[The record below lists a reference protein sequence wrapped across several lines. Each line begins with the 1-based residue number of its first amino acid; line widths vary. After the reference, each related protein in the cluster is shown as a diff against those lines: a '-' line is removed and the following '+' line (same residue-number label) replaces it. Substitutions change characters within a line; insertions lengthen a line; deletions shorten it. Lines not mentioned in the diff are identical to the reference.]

1 MSEQR
6 ETGSERVV
14 LDVDNL
20 RIHYATPQGDV
31 IAVSDIS
38 FELYEGETLGLVGE
52 SGCGKSTTAYGILQL
67 VQPPGYI
74 VHGSIEV
81 DGTEVL
87 NLTEEEL
94 RKFRWTGLSL
104 IPQGAMNSL
113 NPTMR
118 VKAQI
123 VDVIESHEGKAN
135 YESLRERLSAFLR
148 KIRRPRRGEPLKK
161 YLGEWLRNL
170 TLLLRYEPLKE
181 RIFDLFQAVGLP
193 NRIYNMYPHEL
204 SGGMKQRVCIAMG
217 VALHPTVVIA
227 DEATSA
233 LDVVVQRIVAQTL
246 VEVKDE
252 IGVSLIVIGHDMGLL
267 AQIVDRIAVMY
278 AGKIVEIAPVENVY
292 AKPLHPYTQL
302 LIDSIPSIKERK
314 PLKITEG
321 ITHDPRNPPSGCIFR
336 LRCPFAWDHCALE
349 EPPQINVEAKHEV
362 ACHLFDEQFEERRSN
377 AFAAI
382 ANS

>member
-1 MSEQR
+1 MAESKTPRAISRSPNGGGHATSE
-6 ETGSERVV
+6 EERVV
-14 LDVDNL
+14 LNVEKL

-31 IAVSDIS
+31 IAVSDVS
-38 FELYEGETLGLVGE
+38 FKLYEGETLGLVGE

-74 VHGSIEV
+74 VGGRIEV

-87 NLTEEEL
+87 SLNEEEL
-94 RKFRWTGLSL
+94 RKFRWSGLSL
-104 IPQGAMNSL
+104 IPQGAMNAL

-118 VKAQI
+118 VKDQI
-123 VDVIESHEGKAN
+123 IDVIVSHEGRQRDK
-135 YESLRERLSAFLR
+135 EKLRER
-148 KIRRPRRGEPLKK
+148 I
-161 YLGEWLRNL
+161 Y
-170 TLLLRYEPLKE
+170 
-181 RIFDLFQAVGLP
+181 DLFSNVGLP
-193 NRIYNMYPHEL
+193 NRIYDMYPHEL

-217 VALHPTVVIA
+217 VALNPTVVIA

-246 VEVKDE
+246 IHVKE
-252 IGVSLIVIGHDMGLL
+252 QIGVSLIVIGHDMGLL

-278 AGKIVEIAPVENVY
+278 AGKMVEIAPVESIY
-292 AKPLHPYTQL
+292 AEPLHPYTQL

-314 PLKITEG
+314 PLKIHEG

-336 LRCPFAWDHCALE
+336 LRCPFAWDHCATV
-349 EPPQINVEAKHEV
+349 EPEPIIVDSKHEV
-362 ACHLFDEQFEERRSN
+362 ACHLFDKQFEERR
-377 AFAAI
+377 ADVFATI

>member
-1 MSEQR
+1 MSE
-6 ETGSERVV
+6 EKKKGSDRIV
-14 LDVDNL
+14 LKVEKL

-74 VHGSIEV
+74 VNGRIEV

-87 NLTEEEL
+87 NLSEEEL
-94 RKFRWTGLSL
+94 RNFRWTGLSL

-118 VKAQI
+118 VKDQI
-123 VDVIESHEGKAN
+123 IDVIEAHEGKQRDKEA
-135 YESLRERLSAFLR
+135 LRER
-148 KIRRPRRGEPLKK
+148 
-161 YLGEWLRNL
+161 
-170 TLLLRYEPLKE
+170 
-181 RIFDLFQAVGLP
+181 IFELFQNVGLP

-246 VEVKDE
+246 IKVKDE

-278 AGKIVEIAPVENVY
+278 AGKMVEIAPVENIY
-292 AKPLHPYTQL
+292 AEPLHPYTRL

-314 PLKITEG
+314 PLKIVEG

-336 LRCPFAWDHCALE
+336 LRCPFAWDHCAE
-349 EPPQINVEAKHEV
+349 VEPVPIFVEDKHEV
-362 ACHLFDEQFEERRSN
+362 ACHLFDAQFEERR
-377 AFAAI
+377 ADVFATV

>member
-1 MSEQR
+1 MSQQMGR
-6 ETGSERVV
+6 DSERVV
-14 LDVDNL
+14 LKVENL

-31 IAVSDIS
+31 IAVSDVS
-38 FELYEGETLGLVGE
+38 FNLFEGETLGLVGE

-74 VHGSIEV
+74 VNGSIEV

-87 NLTEEEL
+87 NLEDEEL

-118 VKAQI
+118 VKDQI
-123 VDVIESHEGKAN
+123 IDVIESHEGKKRDAKA
-135 YESLRERLSAFLR
+135 LQ
-148 KIRRPRRGEPLKK
+148 K
-161 YLGEWLRNL
+161 
-170 TLLLRYEPLKE
+170 
-181 RIFDLFQAVGLP
+181 RIFELFQNVGLP
-193 NRIYNMYPHEL
+193 NRIYSMYPHEL
-204 SGGMKQRVCIAMG
+204 SGGMKQRVCIAMA
-217 VALHPTVVIA
+217 VALNPTVVIA

-246 VEVKDE
+246 IKVKDE
-252 IGVSLIVIGHDMGLL
+252 IGVSLVVIGHDMGLL

-278 AGKIVEIAPVENVY
+278 AGKMVEIAPVENIY

-336 LRCPFAWDHCALE
+336 LRCPFTWEHCAEVEPQPIFVE
-349 EPPQINVEAKHEV
+349 EKHEV
-362 ACHLFDEQFEERRSN
+362 ACHLFDGQFEDRR
-377 AFAAI
+377 ADAYAII
-382 ANS
+382 ANP